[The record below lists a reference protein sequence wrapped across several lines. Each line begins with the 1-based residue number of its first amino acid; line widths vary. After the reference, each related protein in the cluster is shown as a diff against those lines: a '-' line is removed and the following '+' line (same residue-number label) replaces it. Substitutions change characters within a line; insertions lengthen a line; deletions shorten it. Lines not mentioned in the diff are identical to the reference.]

1 MSDAVVNEYETNEL
15 LGQYLAFHFGEDYF
29 GESNYPA
36 RCAAL
41 CRELTAAGPQG
52 SALDL
57 GCAVGRSSF
66 ELAKSFDT
74 VTGLDLSTSFIDN
87 AKLLQERGELE
98 YFLRD
103 QGELGST
110 AKARLSDFGLEKLS
124 QKVSFAVADACNLAE
139 NYSGYDLIF
148 AGNLI
153 DRLRDPKTFLA
164 SIHNHLAVNGVL
176 VISSP
181 YTLME
186 KYTPRENW
194 IGGYYENH
202 QPMTVLDGMR
212 SILEPHFELMQEPI
226 DLPFVIR
233 ETQRKF
239 QHTIAEATAWQRIA

>member
-1 MSDAVVNEYETNEL
+1 MSDTVANEYETDEL
-15 LGQYLAFHFGEDYF
+15 LGQYLAFHFGDDYF

-41 CRELTAAGPQG
+41 CRKLTAAGPQRK
-52 SALDL
+52 ALDL

-66 ELAKSFDT
+66 ELAKSFGT
-74 VTGLDLSTSFIDN
+74 VTGLDLSKRFIDS
-87 AKLLQERGELE
+87 AKLLQEHGEVE
-98 YFLRD
+98 YFLCD
-103 QGELGST
+103 QGDLGLT
-110 AKARLSDFGLEKLS
+110 ARARLMDFGLENLAH
-124 QKVSFAVADACNLAE
+124 KVSFSVADACNLTEKYAD
-139 NYSGYDLIF
+139 YDLIF

-153 DRLRDPKTFLA
+153 VRLQNPKAFLG
-164 SIHNHLAVNGVL
+164 NLRKHLAEDGVL

-194 IGGYYENH
+194 IGGYCQNNR
-202 QPMTVLDGMR
+202 PVTVLDGMR
-212 SILEPHFELMQEPI
+212 EILELNFELMQEPL

-239 QHTIAEATAWQRIA
+239 QHTFAEATAWRRIA

>member
-1 MSDAVVNEYETNEL
+1 MSDVVTNEYETDEL
-15 LGQYLAFHFGEDYF
+15 LGQYLAFHFGADYF

-41 CRELTAAGPQG
+41 CSELTAGGPQR

-66 ELAKSFDT
+66 ELARHFDT
-74 VTGLDLSTSFIDN
+74 VTGLDLSKRFIDS
-87 AKLLQERGELE
+87 AKLLQQKGEQD

-110 AKARLSDFGLEKLS
+110 AKARLADFGLENLAG
-124 QKVSFAVADACNLAE
+124 KVSFAVADACNLTE
-139 NYSGYDLIF
+139 EYSGYDLIF

-153 DRLRDPKTFLA
+153 DRLEDPKAFLGR
-164 SIHNHLAVNGVL
+164 IHKHLAENGVL

-194 IGGYYENH
+194 IGGYDKNNR
-202 QPMTVLDGMR
+202 PVTVLDGMR
-212 SILEPHFELMQEPI
+212 EILEPHFELMQEPI

-239 QHTIAEATAWQRIA
+239 QHTIAEATAWRRVV

>member
-1 MSDAVVNEYETNEL
+1 MSDIVENEYETDEL
-15 LGQYLAFHFGEDYF
+15 LGQYLAFHFGTDYF
-29 GESNYPA
+29 GETNYPA

-41 CRELTAAGPQG
+41 CRELTAGGRQH

-74 VTGLDLSTSFIDN
+74 VTGLDLSKSFIDN
-87 AKLLQERGELE
+87 AKLLQKQGELE

-103 QGELGST
+103 QGELGSS
-110 AKARLSDFGLEKLS
+110 AKARLADFGLEALAD
-124 QKVSFAVADACNLAE
+124 KVTFSVADACSLGE
-139 NYSGYDLIF
+139 EYSGYDLVF

-153 DRLRDPKTFLA
+153 DRLQDPKAFLGN
-164 SIHNHLAVNGVL
+164 IHKQVAEDGVL

-194 IGGYYENH
+194 IGGYYKNNR
-202 QPMTVLDGMR
+202 PVTVLEGMR
-212 SILEPHFELMQEPI
+212 KILEAHFELIQEPI

-239 QHTIAEATAWQRIA
+239 QHTIAEATAWRRID

>member
-1 MSDAVVNEYETNEL
+1 MPDTVANEYETDEL
-15 LGQYLAFHFGEDYF
+15 LGQYLAFHFGTDYF
-29 GESNYPA
+29 GETNYPA
-36 RCAAL
+36 RCAEL
-41 CRELTAAGPQG
+41 CRELTAGGPQR

-66 ELAKSFDT
+66 ELARSFET
-74 VTGLDLSTSFIDN
+74 VTGLDLSKRFIDS
-87 AKLLQERGELE
+87 AKLLQQHGEQE

-110 AKARLSDFGLEKLS
+110 AKARLADFRLEHLAG
-124 QKVSFAVADACNLAE
+124 KVSFAVADACNLTE
-139 NYSGYDLIF
+139 KYSGYDLIF

-153 DRLRDPKTFLA
+153 DRLQNPKAFLV
-164 SIHNHLAVNGVL
+164 SIHEHLAEKGVL

-186 KYTPRENW
+186 KYTPRKNW
-194 IGGYYENH
+194 IGGYYKNSRLV
-202 QPMTVLDGMR
+202 TVLDGMR
-212 SILEPHFELMQEPI
+212 EILEPHFELMQEPI

-239 QHTIAEATAWQRIA
+239 QHTIAEATAWRRIA

>member
-1 MSDAVVNEYETNEL
+1 MFDAVVNDYETDEL
-15 LGQYLAFHFGEDYF
+15 LGQYLAFHFGADYF

-41 CRELTAAGPQG
+41 CRELTAGGPQR

-66 ELAKSFDT
+66 ELARSFET
-74 VTGLDLSTSFIDN
+74 VIGLDLSRRFIDS
-87 AKLLQERGELE
+87 AKLLQEQGELE

-110 AKARLSDFGLEKLS
+110 AKARLADFALENLAG
-124 QKVSFAVADACNLAE
+124 KVSFAVADACNLTEDYA
-139 NYSGYDLIF
+139 GYDLIF

-153 DRLRDPKTFLA
+153 DRLQDPKAFLGN
-164 SIHNHLAVNGVL
+164 IHKHLAKNGVL

-186 KYTPRENW
+186 KYTPRGNW
-194 IGGYYENH
+194 IGGYYRNNRSV
-202 QPMTVLDGMR
+202 TVLDGMR
-212 SILEPHFELMQEPI
+212 DILQPHFELMQEPI
-226 DLPFVIR
+226 DLSFVIR

-239 QHTIAEATAWQRIA
+239 QHTIAEATAWRRIA